1 MDIEGLGSKIVEQL
15 VDIGLVKNVA
25 DLFVLDTKT
34 LEELD
39 RLGRKSA
46 VNLVTS
52 IESSR
57 QTTLPRF
64 LFALGIPQVGEA
76 TAQALAVHFET
87 LDFLI
92 AADKETLEQVPDV
105 GPVVAGSLIHFFAQH
120 HNQEIIKRLQRLG
133 ITWTKDTGNGT
144 GKTPLAGKVVVLTGS
159 MIGMTRDEARKV
171 LIQLG
176 AKVTSSVSKNT
187 DMVIAGN
194 EPGRKYEKANDLGVK
209 VLFELEF
216 QELVRGRGK
225 NGSSG
230 IE

>member
-1 MDIEGLGSKIVEQL
+1 MDIEGLGSKIVDQL
-15 VDIGLVKNVA
+15 VDVGLVNNVA
-25 DLFVLDTKT
+25 DLFNLDTTT
-34 LEELD
+34 LEKLE

-46 VNLVTS
+46 ENLVTS
-52 IESSR
+52 IGSSR

-76 TAQALAVHFET
+76 TAQALAAHFET
-87 LDFLI
+87 LHFLI

-120 HNQEIIKRLQRLG
+120 HNQEVIKRLQRLG
-133 ITWTKDTGNGT
+133 VTWTKDTGNGT
-144 GKTPLAGKVVVLTGS
+144 GKMPLAGKVVVLTGS
-159 MIGMTRDEARKV
+159 MTGMTRDEARKA

-194 EPGRKYEKANDLGVK
+194 EPGGKLSKAKDLDVP
-209 VLFELEF
+209 VLFESEF
-216 QELVRGRGK
+216 RQLIQGGVD
-225 NGSSG
+225 NG
-230 IE
+230 